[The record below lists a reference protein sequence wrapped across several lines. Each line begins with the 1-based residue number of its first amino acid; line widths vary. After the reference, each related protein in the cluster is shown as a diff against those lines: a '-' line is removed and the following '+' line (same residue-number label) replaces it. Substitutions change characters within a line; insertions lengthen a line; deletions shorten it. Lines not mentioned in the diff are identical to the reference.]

1 MMTCQNNN
9 IRLWLGWLQRPT
21 RPELAGLQTW
31 PDAHRSSMRG
41 ESLDTKTGLTF
52 GSLHSRCGPRCRSCL
67 VHRDSTG
74 PPGAIEGRRSVMD
87 RRNFLKTAFGGLAL
101 CVGSVGVQTV
111 TTKAAEL
118 QVYVPGAVR
127 PAVLKVATIFQSE
140 TGHTISFTF
149 GTGGGILEQVAA
161 GALADVTVLP
171 SSGLAKLERQGLV
184 ATQLEVGSLGIG
196 VGVRR
201 GAARP
206 QWRCAGLFI
215 GECI

>member
-1 MMTCQNNN
+1 
-9 IRLWLGWLQRPT
+9 
-21 RPELAGLQTW
+21 
-31 PDAHRSSMRG
+31 
-41 ESLDTKTGLTF
+41 
-52 GSLHSRCGPRCRSCL
+52 
-67 VHRDSTG
+67 
-74 PPGAIEGRRSVMD
+74 
-87 RRNFLKTAFGGLAL
+87 
-101 CVGSVGVQTV
+101 

-118 QVYVPGAVR
+118 QAYVPGAVR

-161 GALADVTVLP
+161 GAPADVTVLP

-201 GAARP
+201 GAPRP
-206 QWRCAGLFI
+206 KVRTAEELREVLLAAKSITYADPAGGGTAGVHFSTSVLPRLGI
-215 GECI
+215 VEQMRSKTVLTAVGQDS